1 MTIDALHEMWHP
13 CRFPCLFTKTGFKDT
28 CRIMPKN
35 NSEQHHPP
43 ETDVEYLKGCPL
55 CEHSDPELEREL
67 QTFAQLLF
75 DLYLEKHSKKKPDS
89 ETDVD
94 KGPRPPTL
102 K

>member
-1 MTIDALHEMWHP
+1 M
-13 CRFPCLFTKTGFKDT
+13 
-28 CRIMPKN
+28 
-35 NSEQHHPP
+35 
-43 ETDVEYLKGCPL
+43 EYLKGCPL

>member
-1 MTIDALHEMWHP
+1 
-13 CRFPCLFTKTGFKDT
+13 
-28 CRIMPKN
+28 MPNN

-43 ETDVEYLKGCPL
+43 ETDVKYLKGCPL

-75 DLYLEKHSKKKPDS
+75 DLYLAKESNKNHDS
-89 ETDVD
+89 GASVD

>member
-1 MTIDALHEMWHP
+1 
-13 CRFPCLFTKTGFKDT
+13 
-28 CRIMPKN
+28 MPKN

-75 DLYLEKHSKKKPDS
+75 DLYLEKHSKKGS
-89 ETDVD
+89 ARESVRSDVL
-94 KGPRPPTL
+94 RAF
-102 K
+102 